1 MKCNDSI
8 GGMEKMQLKY
18 MLEVDPKE
26 LGGRLY
32 VKEKQEN
39 CVKGDS
45 RINKQMMRVEA
56 LEKSWL
62 GDRVEGKIDLGA

>member
-1 MKCNDSI
+1 MKRNNSI

-32 VKEKQEN
+32 VKEKQN

>member
-1 MKCNDSI
+1 MKRNNSI

-32 VKEKQEN
+32 VKEKQN

-45 RINKQMMRVEA
+45 RINR
-56 LEKSWL
+56 
-62 GDRVEGKIDLGA
+62 

>member
-1 MKCNDSI
+1 
-8 GGMEKMQLKY
+8 

-32 VKEKQEN
+32 VKEKLN

-45 RINKQMMRVEA
+45 RINK
-56 LEKSWL
+56 
-62 GDRVEGKIDLGA
+62 